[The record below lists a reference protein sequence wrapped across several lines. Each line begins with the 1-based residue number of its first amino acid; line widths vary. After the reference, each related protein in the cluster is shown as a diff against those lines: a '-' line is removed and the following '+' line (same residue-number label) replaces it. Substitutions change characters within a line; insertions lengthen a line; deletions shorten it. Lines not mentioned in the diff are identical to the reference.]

1 MSQKLKMGV
10 VGGGLVAQAMHIP
23 YLSAHRERF
32 DLVALAEPSKI
43 VREAL
48 GARYGIA
55 DLHADYRSL
64 LDAGGLDAI
73 VVCSPAG
80 THAEVVIAAL
90 DAGLHV
96 LVEKPM
102 CITLAD
108 AEAIIAARD
117 RAGKIVQ
124 VGTMKRYDPAYEAML
139 ADLPESADDLR
150 YISVVVNDPEFAP
163 YFGPDDVVRGT
174 DVPQDLIDATRKAE
188 SEQVEAAVGSGEP
201 DVVRAFS
208 ESFLGSLLHDLN
220 AVHGLLERMSEPLP
234 AQVISGDW
242 WNEGRAVSGS
252 VRLANGAR
260 FDGTWIQVLET
271 FEYRE
276 TITLI
281 FDHSVRTLEFPS
293 PWLKQFPTVYRRSQA
308 AGGMN
313 DVRIAESYDEAFS
326 RELVH
331 FHSCVVD
338 GTPCRTPPEQARVDI
353 DVLTRMFLASSK

>member
-1 MSQKLKMGV
+1 MTKLKVGV
-10 VGGGLVAQAMHIP
+10 VGGGLVAQAMHLP

-32 DLVALAEPSKI
+32 ELAALAEPSRT

-55 DLHADYRSL
+55 GLHADYRSL
-64 LDAGGLDAI
+64 LDTGGLDA
-73 VVCSPAG
+73 VVICSPAG

-108 AEAIIAARD
+108 ADAIVAARD
-117 RAGKIVQ
+117 RAGRIVQ
-124 VGTMKRYDPAYEAML
+124 VGTMKRYDPAYEQLL
-139 ADLPESADDLR
+139 ADLPESADTLR

-163 YFGPDDVVRGT
+163 YFGPDEIVRGA
-174 DVPQDLIDATRKAE
+174 DVPRDLIDATRRGEA
-188 SEQVEAAVGSGEP
+188 EQVETAVGSGDP

-220 AVHGLLERMSEPLP
+220 AVHGLLERMGEPLP
-234 AQVISGDW
+234 AEVVGGAW

-260 FDGTWIQVLET
+260 FDGAWIQLLDT

-276 TITLI
+276 TISLF
-281 FDHSVRTLEFPS
+281 FDRSVRTLEFPS
-293 PWLKQFPTVYRRSQA
+293 PWLKQFPTVYRRSEA
-308 AGGMN
+308 TGPLNA
-313 DVRIAESYDEAFS
+313 VRIAESYDEAFS

-338 GTPCRTPPEQARVDI
+338 GTPCRTPPEQARIDI
-353 DVLTRMFLASSK
+353 DVLTQMFLASAR

>member
-1 MSQKLKMGV
+1 MTLKVGV
-10 VGGGLVAQAMHIP
+10 VGGGLVAQAMHLP
-23 YLSAHRERF
+23 YLSAHRGRF
-32 DLVALAEPSKI
+32 ELAALAEPSRM

-55 DLHADYRSL
+55 GLHTDFRAL
-64 LDAGGLDAI
+64 LDAGGLDA
-73 VVCSPAG
+73 VVICSPAG
-80 THAEVVIAAL
+80 THAEVAIAAL

-96 LVEKPM
+96 FVEKPM

-108 AEAIIAARD
+108 ADAIIAARD
-117 RAGKIVQ
+117 RAGRVVQ
-124 VGTMKRYDPAYEAML
+124 VGTMKRHDPAYEQLL
-139 ADLPESADDLR
+139 ADLPETAADLR

-163 YFGPDDVVRGT
+163 YFGDEIVRGT
-174 DVPQDLIDATRKAE
+174 DVPQDLIDATRRGEA
-188 SEQVEAAVGSGEP
+188 EQVEAAVGSGHP

-220 AVHGLLERMSEPLP
+220 AVHGLLERMGEPLP
-234 AQVISGDW
+234 GEVVAGDW

-260 FDGTWIQVLET
+260 WDGTWIQVLDT
-271 FEYRE
+271 YEYRE
-276 TITLI
+276 TISLFFADSI
-281 FDHSVRTLEFPS
+281 RTLEFPS

-308 AGGMN
+308 AGAMN
-313 DVRIAESYDEAFS
+313 DVRITESYDEAFS

-331 FHSCVVD
+331 FHSCIVD

-353 DVLTRMFLASSK
+353 DVLTRMFLASSSSQ